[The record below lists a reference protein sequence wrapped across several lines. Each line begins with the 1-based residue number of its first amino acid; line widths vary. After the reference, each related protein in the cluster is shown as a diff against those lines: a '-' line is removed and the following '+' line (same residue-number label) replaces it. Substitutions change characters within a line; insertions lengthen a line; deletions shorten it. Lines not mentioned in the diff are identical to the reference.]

1 MKRLFAL
8 FTAILFA
15 VVVWLSPVAAQEAP
29 PQERPAGPQRE
40 PVAEIKPYDKVITK
54 EAKSQP
60 GIFTV
65 HQVKDKYF
73 YEIPVSELNK
83 DYLWVSQIARTTFGV
98 GYGGQALGNRV
109 VRWERHDKRVFLRSV
124 SYEIVADGKL
134 PVARAVQAANN
145 DTILMAFNIE
155 ALGKDDA
162 PVIDVTRLF
171 TTEVPEFSA
180 RARLRA
186 RAFDAQ
192 RSYLERISAFPTNI
206 EVEATHTYT
215 LPIDPPTPGGGGP
228 PQPTPAPPGFGAQGM
243 RPGSATVVLHYSMVK
258 LPENPMMPRLFDERV
273 GYFSISQQDFGQ
285 DEQRAPHRRY
295 ITRYR
300 LEKKD
305 PSAAVSEPV
314 KPIVYWIDSATP
326 EKWRPYVKNGI
337 EQWQPA
343 FEAAGFKNA
352 IIAKQAPSPEEDPTF
367 SAEDA
372 RYSVIRWLPSTTENA
387 VGPHVHDP
395 RTGEILEADVQFY
408 HNVMNLLR
416 SWYFLQVGPLD
427 SRAQKLPMPDELMGE
442 LIAYVVAHEVGHT
455 LGFQHNMKSSSLY
468 PFEKI
473 RDPQWLHTM
482 GHVATLM
489 DYSRFN
495 YVAQPEDKIPAA
507 DLLPK
512 IGPYDKWA
520 TMWGY
525 KPIDSARKPD
535 DEKKTLDEW
544 ARAQDKTPWLR
555 FSTSD
560 ARGADPGELT
570 EAVGDA
576 DAVKATTLG
585 LKNLER
591 VSAML
596 MTATTKPGET
606 YDDLE
611 ELYGRM
617 LGQWATELTHVSAI
631 VGGFDSQ
638 QKAAGQDGVRYTIVP
653 RARQMEAV
661 KFLTENAFITP
672 PWTVR
677 PEVLRRIEPTGA
689 LDRVRIAQTRVL
701 NSLLSNA
708 RISRM
713 VEQEAID
720 GAAAYRA
727 ADFLADVRK
736 GIWSELAGPKVQVDA
751 YRRGLQRS
759 YIELMANK
767 ISGRTPATDDARAL
781 ARAELQSLSQEIGA
795 AAVKAT
801 DRTTKAH
808 LADSRDQI
816 AKALDPKIAPLTPAT
831 AGGPGF
837 PGALGFDDDDDLAH
851 QGCWPDYIIRR
862 PPM

>member
-1 MKRLFAL
+1 MKRLSAWFV
-8 FTAILFA
+8 AILFA
-15 VVVWLSPVAAQEAP
+15 CVLLLPAVSAQEAP

-40 PVAEIKPYDKVITK
+40 AVVEIKPYDKVITK

-65 HQVKDKYF
+65 HLVKDKYY
-73 YEIPVSELNK
+73 YEIPASELNK
-83 DYLWVSQIARTTFGV
+83 DFLWVSQIARTTFGV

-109 VRWERHDKRVFLRSV
+109 VRWERRDKRVFLRGV
-124 SYEIVADGKL
+124 SYEIVASGGAL
-134 PVARAVQAANN
+134 PISRAVQAANN

-206 EVEATHTYT
+206 EAEATHTYT
-215 LPIDPPTPGGGGP
+215 LPIDPPTPGQGGP
-228 PQPTPAPPGFGAQGM
+228 PQPAPGGFGAQGM

-258 LPENPMMPRLFDERV
+258 LPENPMMPRLYDDRI

-285 DEQRAPHRRY
+285 DEHRAAQRRY

-305 PSAAVSEPV
+305 PSAALSEPV

-343 FEAAGFKNA
+343 FEAAGFKNS

-367 SAEDA
+367 SPEDA

-427 SRAQKLPMPDELMGE
+427 KRAQHLPMPDELMGQ

-455 LGFQHNMKSSSLY
+455 LGFQHNMKASSMY
-468 PFEKI
+468 PFEKV
-473 RDPQWLHTM
+473 RDPEWVHKM

-495 YVAQPEDKIPAA
+495 YVAQPEDKIPTA
-507 DLLPK
+507 DLIPK
-512 IGPYDKWA
+512 IGPYDVWA

-525 KPIDSARKPD
+525 KPIEGAKSAD
-535 DEKKTLDEW
+535 AEKKTLDEW
-544 ARAQDKTPWLR
+544 AHAQDKTPWYR
-555 FSTSD
+555 FSTADS
-560 ARGADPGELT
+560 RGADPGELT

-591 VSAML
+591 VSALL
-596 MTATTKPGET
+596 MTATTKPGEP

-617 LGQWATELTHVSAI
+617 LGQWATELSHVAAI
-631 VGGFDSQ
+631 VGGFNSQ
-638 QKAAGQDGVRYTIVP
+638 QKSFGQEGVRFTLVP

-661 KFLTENAFITP
+661 KFLNDNAFTTP
-672 PWTVR
+672 KWAIR
-677 PEVLRRIEPTGA
+677 ADVLRRIEPTGA

-713 VEQEAID
+713 TEQEAID
-720 GAAAYRA
+720 GVAAYRA
-727 ADFLADVRK
+727 ADFLADVRR
-736 GIWSELAGPKVQVDA
+736 GIWSELAGAKVNVDA

-759 YIELMANK
+759 YIEVMANK
-767 ISGRTPATDDARAL
+767 INSRTPATDDARAL

-795 AAVKAT
+795 AMAKSN

-808 LADSRDQI
+808 LADARDQI
-816 AKALDPKIAPLTPAT
+816 AKALDPKIAPQAPAT
-831 AGGPGF
+831 GGGPGF
-837 PGALGFDDDDDLAH
+837 PGLDDDSDSAQ